1 MNANVHAQ
9 AKIHKS
15 IIQVV
20 HMTLSSEARL
30 LLLLLLLTKNKTIKN
45 IFC

>member
-30 LLLLLLLTKNKTIKN
+30 LLLLLLTKNKTIKN